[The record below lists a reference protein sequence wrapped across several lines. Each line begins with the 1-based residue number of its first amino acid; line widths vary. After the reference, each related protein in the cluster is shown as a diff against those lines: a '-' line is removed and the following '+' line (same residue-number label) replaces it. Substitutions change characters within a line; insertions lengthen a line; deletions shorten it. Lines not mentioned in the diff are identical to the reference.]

1 MQRRMNKQTVLKFS
15 LYISYFF
22 VGILF
27 LFPLL
32 WVLSLSFKTSK
43 ELYNVP
49 PTLLPDNLQ
58 FENYKHV
65 IENNNILAYLG
76 NSVQVVALTVILT
89 LIIVLPAAFALS
101 RFKFKLKGLLL
112 LGIILTQMISA
123 VVISIPLYRL
133 FAELGLLNNFAI
145 LIIVYVAVVLPFS
158 TWFLKGYFDTIPIE
172 LDEAATVDG
181 CNKFQILTR
190 VLLPSSMPGIVSVT
204 LLVAVQ
210 SWSQFVIPFI
220 LLDMQSLY
228 PVSVGIVNLQSTQQ
242 AVTTHYLAAGSVLSI
257 LPVIVLFVLLQR
269 FIVGALTTGA
279 VKG

>member
-1 MQRRMNKQTVLKFS
+1 MQHKQTMLKIG
-15 LYISYFF
+15 LYSSYVF
-22 VGILF
+22 VTLLF

-32 WVLSLSFKTSK
+32 WVLSLSFKTSQ

-49 PTLLPDNLQ
+49 PNLFPESLQ
-58 FENYKHV
+58 FDNYKHV
-65 IENNNILAYLG
+65 IENNNILSFLL
-76 NSVQVVALTVILT
+76 NSLQIVSLTVILT

-101 RFKFKLKGLLL
+101 RYKFKLKGTLL

-133 FAELGLLNNFAI
+133 FAEWGLLNNFFMMV
-145 LIIVYVAVVLPFS
+145 IVYVAVVLPFS

-190 VLLPSSMPGIVSVT
+190 ILLPSSMPGIVSVT
-204 LLVAVQ
+204 LLIAVQ

-220 LLDMQSLY
+220 LLDIQSSY

-242 AVTTHYLAAGSVLSI
+242 AITTHYLAAGSVISI

>member
-1 MQRRMNKQTVLKFS
+1 MQHRQTLLKIG
-15 LYISYFF
+15 LYVSYFF
-22 VGILF
+22 VTLLF
-27 LFPLL
+27 LFPLI
-32 WVLSLSFKTSK
+32 WVLSLSFKTSE

-49 PTLLPDNLQ
+49 PTLIPDSLQ
-58 FENYKHV
+58 FENYKYV
-65 IENNNILAYLG
+65 IENNNILSYLL
-76 NSVQVVALTVILT
+76 NSAQIVTLTVILT

-101 RFKFKLKGLLL
+101 RYKFKLKGALL

-133 FAELGLLNNFAI
+133 FAEWGLLNNFFM
-145 LIIVYVAVVLPFS
+145 LVIVYVAVVLPFS

-242 AVTTHYLAAGSVLSI
+242 AVTTHLLAAGSVLSI

-269 FIVGALTTGA
+269 FIVGALTSGA

>member
-1 MQRRMNKQTVLKFS
+1 MQHRQTLLKIG
-15 LYISYFF
+15 LYVSYFF
-22 VGILF
+22 VTLLF
-27 LFPLL
+27 LFPLI
-32 WVLSLSFKTSK
+32 WVLSLSFKTSE

-49 PTLLPDNLQ
+49 PTLIPDSLQ
-58 FENYKHV
+58 FENYKYV
-65 IENNNILAYLG
+65 IENNNILSYLL
-76 NSVQVVALTVILT
+76 NSAQIVTLTVILT

-101 RFKFKLKGLLL
+101 RYKFKLKGALL

-133 FAELGLLNNFAI
+133 FAEWGLLNNFFM
-145 LIIVYVAVVLPFS
+145 LVIVYVAVVLPFS

-242 AVTTHYLAAGSVLSI
+242 AVTTHLLAAGSVLSI

-269 FIVGALTTGA
+269 FIVGALTRDRKS
-279 VKG
+279 VV